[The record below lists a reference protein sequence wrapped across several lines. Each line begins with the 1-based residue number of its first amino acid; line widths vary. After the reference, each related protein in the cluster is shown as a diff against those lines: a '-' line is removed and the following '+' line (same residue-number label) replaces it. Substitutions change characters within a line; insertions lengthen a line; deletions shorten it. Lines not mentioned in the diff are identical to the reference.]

1 MNFLG
6 MGPLELLLILG
17 LALIV
22 IGPGKLPE
30 VARQVAKTVGE
41 LRRVSNEVT
50 REFQRSI
57 NAETDSS
64 KPPLVRHVPPVAPP
78 QPADR
83 AQEPGGKGT
92 DIQPPY

>member
-30 VARQVAKTVGE
+30 VARQIGKTVGE

-57 NAETDSS
+57 NVEPESTS
-64 KPPLVRHVPPVAPP
+64 PPPVRHVPPVAPA
-78 QPADR
+78 QPAPPP
-83 AQEPGGKGT
+83 QKPGEKAA

>member
-1 MNFLG
+1 

-22 IGPGKLPE
+22 FGPGKLPD
-30 VARQVAKTVGE
+30 VARQVGKTVGE
-41 LRRVSNEVT
+41 LRRISNEVT

-57 NAETDSS
+57 NLESDSGG
-64 KPPLVRHVPPVAPP
+64 PPPIRHIPPVAPP
-78 QPADR
+78 QPAAR
-83 AQEPGGKGT
+83 LEEPREKSP

>member
-22 IGPGKLPE
+22 FGPGKLPE
-30 VARQVAKTVGE
+30 VARQVGKTVGE

-50 REFQRSI
+50 RELQRSI
-57 NAETDSS
+57 NVEPDTSS
-64 KPPLVRHVPPVAPP
+64 PSPVRHTPPLAPP
-78 QPADR
+78 QPVAR
-83 AQEPGGKGT
+83 TQEPGEKGA

>member
-30 VARQVAKTVGE
+30 VARQVGKTVGE
-41 LRRVSNEVT
+41 LRRVSSEVT
-50 REFQRSI
+50 RELQRSI
-57 NAETDSS
+57 NVESDSS
-64 KPPLVRHVPPVAPP
+64 SPPPVRHVPPVVPP
-78 QPADR
+78 QPAAR
-83 AQEPGGKGT
+83 
-92 DIQPPY
+92 